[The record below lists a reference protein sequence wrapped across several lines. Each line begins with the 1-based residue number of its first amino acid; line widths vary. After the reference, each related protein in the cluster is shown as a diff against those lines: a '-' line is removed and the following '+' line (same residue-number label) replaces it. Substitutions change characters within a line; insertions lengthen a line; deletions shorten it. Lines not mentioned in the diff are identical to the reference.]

1 MTDVL
6 QLLPTI
12 FLILIAVL
20 VVITIVYVYR
30 NYSTM
35 KRLLEAQALKRGG
48 TVEKAYANRLLL
60 KFQYHEHP
68 VTVSAH
74 QGSRYEP
81 PETKVHIELPKP
93 TASTV
98 SIHHESLASRI
109 GKAFG
114 SQDIQIG
121 IDEFDSAFMVKADD
135 EQYVRTLLTTTI
147 QNKLLELQHQRPH
160 ILLKGQTLDVSVPRL
175 MKTDE
180 QYDQLID
187 LAIAFVEQIKES
199 T

>member
-20 VVITIVYVYR
+20 VLITIVYVYR

-35 KRLLEAQALKRGG
+35 KRLFEAQALKRGG
-48 TVEKAYANRLLL
+48 TVERTYTTRLL
-60 KFQYHEHP
+60 KFQYHEYP

-74 QGSRYEP
+74 QGSRYSP
-81 PETKVHIELPKP
+81 PETKVHIELSKP
-93 TASTV
+93 ASSTI
-98 SIHHESLASRI
+98 SIYHESLASRI

-121 IDEFDSAFMVKADD
+121 TDEFDNAFMVKADD
-135 EQYVRTLLTTTI
+135 EQYARTLVTTTI
-147 QNKLLELQHQRPH
+147 QNKLLELQHQRPR
-160 ILLKGQTLDVSVPRL
+160 ILLKGQTLDVSVPKL

-187 LAIAFVEQIKES
+187 LATAFVEQIQQS

>member
-12 FLILIAVL
+12 FLILITVL
-20 VVITIVYVYR
+20 VLITIVYVYR

-48 TVEKAYANRLLL
+48 TVERTYTTQFF
-60 KFQYHEHP
+60 KFQYHENP

-81 PETKVHIELPKP
+81 PETKVHIELSKP
-93 TASTV
+93 ASSTV
-98 SIHHESLASRI
+98 SIYHESLASRI

-121 IDEFDSAFMVKADD
+121 IDEFDNAFMVKADD
-135 EQYVRTLLTTTI
+135 EQYVRSIVTTTI

-160 ILLKGQTLDVSVPRL
+160 ILLKGQTLDVSVPKL

-187 LAIAFVEQIKES
+187 LAIAFVEQIQER

>member
-1 MTDVL
+1 MTDIPEL
-6 QLLPTI
+6 IPTI
-12 FLILIAVL
+12 FLVLI
-20 VVITIVYVYR
+20 VIFFLLTIVYVYR

-48 TVEKAYANRLLL
+48 TVERSYTTRLF
-60 KFQYHEHP
+60 KFQYREYP
-68 VTVSAH
+68 VVVSAN
-74 QGSRYEP
+74 QGSRYQP
-81 PETKVHIELPKP
+81 PETKVHILLPKP
-93 TASTV
+93 TPSIV

-121 IDEFDSAFMVKADD
+121 IDEFDSAFTVKADD
-135 EQYVRTLLTTTI
+135 EQYVRSILTTTI

-160 ILLKGQTLDVSVPRL
+160 ILLKGQTLDASVPKL

-187 LAIAFVEQIKES
+187 LATAFVEQIQQS

>member
-1 MTDVL
+1 MTDISEL
-6 QLLPTI
+6 IPTI
-12 FLILIAVL
+12 FLVFIVIFFL
-20 VVITIVYVYR
+20 ITIVYVYR

-48 TVEKAYANRLLL
+48 TVEKSYTTRLF
-60 KFQYHEHP
+60 KFQYREHP
-68 VTVSAH
+68 VVVSAH

-81 PETKVHIELPKP
+81 PETKVHIELSKV
-93 TASTV
+93 ASSNV
-98 SIHHESLASRI
+98 SIYHESLASRI

-121 IDEFDSAFMVKADD
+121 IDEFDNEFMVKADD
-135 EQYVRTLLTTTI
+135 EQYVRTLVTMTI

-160 ILLKGQTLDVSVPRL
+160 ILLKGQILDISVPKL
-175 MKTDE
+175 MKNDE

-187 LAIAFVEQIKES
+187 LALAFVDQIQENP
-199 T
+199 

>member
-12 FLILIAVL
+12 FLILIAILVL
-20 VVITIVYVYR
+20 ITIVYVYH

-48 TVEKAYANRLLL
+48 TVERSYTTRLF
-60 KFQYHEHP
+60 KFQYREYP
-68 VTVSAH
+68 VVVSAN
-74 QGSRYEP
+74 QGSRYQP
-81 PETKVHIELPKP
+81 PETKVHILLPKP
-93 TASTV
+93 TPSIV

-121 IDEFDSAFMVKADD
+121 TDDFDNAFMVKADD
-135 EQYVRTLLTTTI
+135 EQYVRTLVTMTI
-147 QNKLLELQHQRPH
+147 QNKLLELQHLKPH
-160 ILLKGQTLDVSVPRL
+160 ILLKGTSLDVSVPRL
-175 MKTDE
+175 LKTDE

-187 LAIAFVEQIKES
+187 LAIAIVEQIQES
-199 T
+199 S

>member
-20 VVITIVYVYR
+20 VLITIVYVYR

-35 KRLLEAQALKRGG
+35 KRLFEAQALKRGG
-48 TVEKAYANRLLL
+48 TVEQSYTNRLL
-60 KFQYHEHP
+60 KFQYHDYP
-68 VTVSAH
+68 VTVSARP
-74 QGSRYEP
+74 GSRYQP
-81 PETKVHIELPKP
+81 PETKVHIQLNKP
-93 TASTV
+93 VQSTV
-98 SIHHESLASRI
+98 SISHESLASRI

-121 IDEFDSAFMVKADD
+121 TDEFDNAFMVKADD
-135 EQYVRTLLTTTI
+135 EQYVRSLLTMTI
-147 QNKLLELQHQRPH
+147 QNKLLELQHERPRV
-160 ILLKGQTLDVSVPRL
+160 LLKGSTLGVSVPRL

-187 LAIAFVEQIKES
+187 LAIAFVEQIQES
-199 T
+199 S